1 MTESRWT
8 VYVDDNF
15 HYMDEDERY
24 CLGAFDSLDSA
35 ITACRK
41 IVDVFLHDNEAKT
54 ADELY
59 DHYVMFGEDPWIT
72 GPTPVAGTPG
82 FSAWDYA
89 RQRCNELRP

>member
-1 MTESRWT
+1 MTEGSWT

-24 CLGAFDSLDSA
+24 CLGAFDSLEA
-35 ITACRK
+35 ALAACRK
-41 IVDVFLHDNEAKT
+41 IVDAFLQDKPAKT

-59 DHYVMFGEDPWIT
+59 DLYTSFGEDPWIK
-72 GPTPVAGTPG
+72 GPSPASGTPP

-89 RQRCNELRP
+89 RQRCKELRP

>member
-1 MTESRWT
+1 MTEGNWT

-24 CLGAFDSLDSA
+24 CLGAFDSIDA
-35 ITACRK
+35 AVAACRN
-41 IVDVFLHDNEAKT
+41 IVDEFLKDNPAKT

-59 DHYVMFGEDPWIT
+59 DQYTSFGEDPWIK
-72 GPTPVAGTPG
+72 GPFPASDAPS
-82 FSAWDYA
+82 FSAWSYA